1 MKCQDSASAEF
12 TGFLKEHGIR
22 ISMDGKGCWRDN
34 VFVEQ
39 LWRTVKYEHVYL
51 YAYGS
56 MNEANERLQVYLE
69 FYNVKRPHRSLDGK
83 TPDAVYNKTVGAEK
97 QAA

>member
-1 MKCQDSASAEF
+1 MKKDWGKIAAKGENHVDFRWILLASINF
-12 TGFLKEHGIR
+12 TRSDTEYTRIK

-39 LWRTVKYEHVYL
+39 LWRTIKYEHVYL

-56 MNEANERLQVYLE
+56 MNEAKERWKVYLE
-69 FYNVKRPHRSLDGK
+69 F
-83 TPDAVYNKTVGAEK
+83 
-97 QAA
+97 